1 MAAMCGRCRVGS
13 RSTRQRWR
21 AAPPWS
27 GSAWGPLAGVRR
39 SRAEFG
45 PRRPTRAAVGS
56 ALHGEVEVV
65 CGHWSGVSLGVLWCC
80 GHSAPP
86 SSSGAVATV
95 HGMARWAELLAGAVG
110 IKSTTRSQRRLLFR
124 FGGSSWCPAH
134 IDGRGQEIGREEE
147 IGYCVD
153 PVVSFIRCS
162 IARMHEEIKPL
173 PSPPSTAELPF
184 ILSHRVRQ
192 QAPAPL
198 FPAFIPATLLPVF
211 PCIKGTNCSG
221 PRSLEELTKMTHNFY
236 DDTTLPKLVPD
247 FASLELSLVDERIMS
262 DFMHTRGLNMSSFS
276 CIMGVELAEQLEFEG
291 DLCYHA

>member
-1 MAAMCGRCRVGS
+1 MDSRWHRQAGGAATYLCVPCSIVGTRFEVLQHVVYVLRLVIPCFLCR
-13 RSTRQRWR
+13 
-21 AAPPWS
+21 
-27 GSAWGPLAGVRR
+27 
-39 SRAEFG
+39 
-45 PRRPTRAAVGS
+45 
-56 ALHGEVEVV
+56 
-65 CGHWSGVSLGVLWCC
+65 
-80 GHSAPP
+80 
-86 SSSGAVATV
+86 
-95 HGMARWAELLAGAVG
+95 
-110 IKSTTRSQRRLLFR
+110 
-124 FGGSSWCPAH
+124 CPAH